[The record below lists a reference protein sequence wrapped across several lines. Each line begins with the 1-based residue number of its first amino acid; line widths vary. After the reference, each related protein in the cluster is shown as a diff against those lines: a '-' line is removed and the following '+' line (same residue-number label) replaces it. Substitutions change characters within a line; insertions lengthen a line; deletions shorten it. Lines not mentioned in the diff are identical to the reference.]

1 MTKGDVLRREIH
13 VESDL
18 NFISVMQTL
27 WLKWKIL
34 LIVLL
39 IGCVVGAG
47 LGVATTYD
55 YNVYGTQ
62 LEFFVNPTKKTSAA
76 TASAQDEKTL
86 VLPMEGENEENS
98 TSSDSSG
105 TGNGVNGAYGK
116 TLMETMMLFLSTEV
130 FAEELMQGMPNCPKE
145 KEDANGNIKADYLAY
160 LLKVKNAVSFSC
172 SGVSEDE
179 TKSSASSA
187 SASSFV
193 YVKISV
199 VGDENQ
205 TFAKDLLIQV
215 KDKVPKAIERELHIP
230 DGYTGTE
237 CRPMTVNEGIRLLNS
252 GNTVNTAIRYAVIV
266 GFISLLVCAV
276 TIILLEKADKRFKH
290 LEFISEKLDLPILAV
305 VPYIPHEDAAE
316 ENKNVDAEVKE

>member
-1 MTKGDVLRREIH
+1 MRREIH

-18 NFISVMQTL
+18 NFISIMQTL
-27 WLKWKIL
+27 WLKWKTL

-62 LEFFVNPTKKTSAA
+62 LEFFVNPTKTTSAA
-76 TASAQDEKTL
+76 AASAQDEKTL
-86 VLPMEGENEENS
+86 VLPMEGESDENS
-98 TSSDSSG
+98 DSSSG

-130 FAEELMQGMPNCPKE
+130 FAEELMQGMPDSPTVKW
-145 KEDANGNIKADYLAY
+145 DSNGNVKADYLAY
-160 LLKVKNAVSFSC
+160 LLKVKYAVSFSC
-172 SGVSEDE
+172 SGLSEDG
-179 TKSSASSA
+179 TQNSTASA

-199 VGDENQ
+199 VGDHNQ
-205 TFAKDLLIQV
+205 TFAKELLKQV
-215 KDKVPKAIERELHIP
+215 KVKVPEVIRRELHIP
-230 DGYTGTE
+230 DGYTDTE
-237 CRPMTVNEGIRLLNS
+237 CRLMTVNDGIRLLNS
-252 GNTVNTAIRYAVIV
+252 GNTVNTAVRYAIIV
-266 GFISLLVCAV
+266 GFVSFLVCAV